1 MSEMKNAVGAGT
13 GRSGDDL
20 CAGNSVREFK
30 IWADV
35 LNYGKKILKN
45 AGIVEA
51 DLDAWYLF
59 EQSFGISRAQYFL
72 CARENIVG
80 STAQKMTAQEQ
91 TGNSLESK
99 NALDCVELWLKEKL
113 SAYENALKK
122 RVARIPLQ
130 QIIGQQEF
138 MGLSFFVNEHVLIPR
153 QDTET
158 LVELV
163 LQEQK
168 DKDISILDMCT
179 GSGCIA
185 VSLKKLGGYAH
196 VEGADISEESLKVA
210 KRNSEEILENNDV
223 NNDAVS
229 SRTEQIQNCTN
240 LTNNQNKQNNSAKRK
255 ISEASKL
262 SQAGVTF
269 RHSDMFSNFPE
280 TEQFDVIVSN
290 PPYIPSAVI
299 EELEP
304 EVRDHEPRGA
314 LDGTADGLY
323 FYRILAE
330 ECAKHLTPG
339 GHVYFETGYDQGA
352 AVKELLDIHGFKD
365 TRVIQ
370 DLAGKDRVVCGAWQ
384 TAGRMRRFYRCLTVW
399 MTCYGITKS

>member
-122 RVARIPLQ
+122 RAARIPLQ

-168 DKDISILDMCT
+168 DTDISILDMCT

-339 GHVYFETGYDQGA
+339 GHVYFEIGYDQGM
-352 AVKELLDIHGFKD
+352 AVKELLDNHGFKD

-384 TAGRMRRFYRCLTVW
+384 TAGV
-399 MTCYGITKS
+399 

>member
-1 MSEMKNAVGAGT
+1 MSEMKSAVGAGT

-20 CAGNSVREFK
+20 CVGNSVREFK

-45 AGIVEA
+45 AGIAEV

-59 EQSFGISRAQYFL
+59 EEIFGISRAQYFL

-80 STAQKMTAQEQ
+80 STAQKIAVQEQ
-91 TGNSLESK
+91 HGDLLESG
-99 NALDCVELWLKEKL
+99 NALECAELWLKEKL
-113 SAYENALKK
+113 SVYESALKK
-122 RVARIPLQ
+122 RAARIPLQ
-130 QIIGQQEF
+130 QIIGRQEF
-138 MGLSFFVNEHVLIPR
+138 MGLTFFVNEHVLIPR

-163 LQEQK
+163 LNEQK
-168 DKDISILDMCT
+168 DKNVSILDMCT

-185 VSLKKLGGYAH
+185 VSLKKLGGYAC
-196 VEGADISEESLKVA
+196 VEGADISEEALKVA
-210 KRNSEEILENNDV
+210 KRNSEEILENSDV

-240 LTNNQNKQNNSAKRK
+240 LTNNQNKQDNSEERMV
-255 ISEASKL
+255 SEVRTVP
-262 SQAGVTF
+262 QTGVIF
-269 RHSDMFSNFPE
+269 RLSDMFSAFSE
-280 TEQFDVIVSN
+280 TERFNVIVSN

-339 GHVYFETGYDQGA
+339 GHVYFEIGYDQGA

-370 DLAGKDRVVCGAWQ
+370 DLTGKDRVVCGTWQ
-384 TAGRMRRFYRCLTVW
+384 TAGV
-399 MTCYGITKS
+399 

>member
-1 MSEMKNAVGAGT
+1 MSEMKSAVGAGMD
-13 GRSGDDL
+13 RSGDDL

-80 STAQKMTAQEQ
+80 STAQKIAVQEQ
-91 TGNSLESK
+91 HGDLLESG
-99 NALDCVELWLKEKL
+99 NALECAELWLKEKL

-122 RVARIPLQ
+122 RAARIPLQ

-240 LTNNQNKQNNSAKRK
+240 LTNNQNKQDNSEERMV
-255 ISEASKL
+255 SEASKL

-339 GHVYFETGYDQGA
+339 GHVYFEIGYDQGM
-352 AVKELLDIHGFKD
+352 AVKELLDNHGFKD

-384 TAGRMRRFYRCLTVW
+384 TAGV
-399 MTCYGITKS
+399 

>member
-352 AVKELLDIHGFKD
+352 AVKELLDNHGFKD

-370 DLAGKDRVVCGAWQ
+370 DLTGKDRVVCGTWQ
-384 TAGRMRRFYRCLTVW
+384 TAGV
-399 MTCYGITKS
+399 

>member
-1 MSEMKNAVGAGT
+1 MSEMKSAVGAGMD
-13 GRSGDDL
+13 RSGDDL
-20 CAGNSVREFK
+20 CVENSVREFK

-59 EQSFGISRAQYFL
+59 EQIFGISRAQYFM
-72 CARENIVG
+72 CARENIAG

-113 SAYENALKK
+113 SAYENTLEK
-122 RVARIPLQ
+122 RASRIPLQ
-130 QIIGQQEF
+130 QILGQQEF
-138 MGLSFFVNEHVLIPR
+138 MGLTFFVNEHVLIPR

-163 LQEQK
+163 LNEQK
-168 DKDISILDMCT
+168 DKNVSILDMCT

-185 VSLKKLGGYAH
+185 VSLKKLGGYTC
-196 VEGADISEESLKVA
+196 VEGADISEEALKVA
-210 KRNSEEILENNDV
+210 KRNSEEILENSDV

-240 LTNNQNKQNNSAKRK
+240 LTNNQNKQDNSEDSMV
-255 ISEASKL
+255 SEVRTVP
-262 SQAGVTF
+262 QTGVTF
-269 RHSDMFSNFPE
+269 RRSDMFSAFPE
-280 TEQFDVIVSN
+280 TERFNVIVSN

-339 GHVYFETGYDQGA
+339 GRVYFEIGYDQGA

-384 TAGRMRRFYRCLTVW
+384 TAGV
-399 MTCYGITKS
+399 

>member
-20 CAGNSVREFK
+20 CAGNSVREFR

-80 STAQKMTAQEQ
+80 STAQKIAVQEQ
-91 TGNSLESK
+91 HGDLLESG
-99 NALDCVELWLKEKL
+99 NALECAELWLKEKL
-113 SAYENALKK
+113 SAYEHALKK
-122 RVARIPLQ
+122 RAARIPLQ

-196 VEGADISEESLKVA
+196 VEGADISEEALKVA

-223 NNDAVS
+223 NNDAVN

-240 LTNNQNKQNNSAKRK
+240 LTNNQNKQDNSEERMV
-255 ISEASKL
+255 SEVRRV
-262 SQAGVTF
+262 SQTGVTF
-269 RHSDMFSNFPE
+269 RHSDMFSSFRE
-280 TEQFDVIVSN
+280 TEQFNVIVSN

-339 GHVYFETGYDQGA
+339 GHVYFEIGYDQGM
-352 AVKELLDIHGFKD
+352 AVKELLDNHGFKD

-370 DLAGKDRVVCGAWQ
+370 DLAGKDRVACGAWQ
-384 TAGRMRRFYRCLTVW
+384 TAGV
-399 MTCYGITKS
+399 

>member
-1 MSEMKNAVGAGT
+1 MSEMKSAVGAGMD
-13 GRSGDDL
+13 RSGDDL
-20 CAGNSVREFK
+20 CVENSVREFK

-51 DLDAWYLF
+51 DLDAWYLS
-59 EQSFGISRAQYFL
+59 EQIFGISRAQYFL
-72 CARENIVG
+72 CARENIAG
-80 STAQKMTAQEQ
+80 NTAQKMAAQEQ

-113 SAYENALKK
+113 SAYENTLEK
-122 RVARIPLQ
+122 RASRIPLQ
-130 QIIGQQEF
+130 QILGQQEF
-138 MGLSFFVNEHVLIPR
+138 MGLTFFVNEHVLIPR

-163 LQEQK
+163 LNEQK
-168 DKDISILDMCT
+168 DKNVSILDMCT

-185 VSLKKLGGYAH
+185 VSLKKLGGYAC
-196 VEGADISEESLKVA
+196 VEGADISEEALKVA
-210 KRNSEEILENNDV
+210 KRNSEEILENSDV

-240 LTNNQNKQNNSAKRK
+240 LTNNQNKQDNSEDRMV
-255 ISEASKL
+255 SEVRTMP
-262 SQAGVTF
+262 QTGVTF
-269 RHSDMFSNFPE
+269 RHSDMFSSFRE
-280 TEQFDVIVSN
+280 TEQFNVIVSN

-339 GHVYFETGYDQGA
+339 GHVYFEIGYDQGA

-370 DLAGKDRVVCGAWQ
+370 DLTGKDRVVCGTWQ
-384 TAGRMRRFYRCLTVW
+384 IAGV
-399 MTCYGITKS
+399 

>member
-20 CAGNSVREFK
+20 CAGNSVREFR

-80 STAQKMTAQEQ
+80 STAQKIAVQEQ
-91 TGNSLESK
+91 HGDLLESG
-99 NALDCVELWLKEKL
+99 NALECAELWLKEKL
-113 SAYENALKK
+113 SAYEHALKK
-122 RVARIPLQ
+122 RAARIPLQ

-196 VEGADISEESLKVA
+196 VEGADISEEALKVA
-210 KRNSEEILENNDV
+210 KRNSEEILENSDV

-240 LTNNQNKQNNSAKRK
+240 LTNNQNKQDNSEERMV
-255 ISEASKL
+255 SEVRTVP
-262 SQAGVTF
+262 QTGVIF
-269 RHSDMFSNFPE
+269 RLSDMFSAFSE
-280 TEQFDVIVSN
+280 TERFNVIVSN

-339 GHVYFETGYDQGA
+339 GHVYFEIGYDQGA

-370 DLAGKDRVVCGAWQ
+370 DLAGKDRVVCGTWQ
-384 TAGRMRRFYRCLTVW
+384 TTGV
-399 MTCYGITKS
+399 

>member
-196 VEGADISEESLKVA
+196 VEGADISEEALKVA

-223 NNDAVS
+223 NNDAVN

-240 LTNNQNKQNNSAKRK
+240 LTNNQNKQDNSEERMV
-255 ISEASKL
+255 SEVRRV
-262 SQAGVTF
+262 SQTGVTF
-269 RHSDMFSNFPE
+269 RHSDMFSSFRE
-280 TEQFDVIVSN
+280 TEQFNVIVSN

-339 GHVYFETGYDQGA
+339 GHVYFEIGYDQGM
-352 AVKELLDIHGFKD
+352 AVKELLDNHGFKD

-384 TAGRMRRFYRCLTVW
+384 TAGV
-399 MTCYGITKS
+399 

>member
-1 MSEMKNAVGAGT
+1 MSEMKSAVGAGT
-13 GRSGDDL
+13 DRSGDDL
-20 CAGNSVREFK
+20 CVENSVREFK

-59 EQSFGISRAQYFL
+59 GQIFGISRAQYFL
-72 CARENIVG
+72 CARENIAG
-80 STAQKMTAQEQ
+80 NTAQKMAAQEQ

-113 SAYENALKK
+113 SAYENTLEK
-122 RVARIPLQ
+122 RASRVPLQ
-130 QIIGQQEF
+130 QILGQQEF
-138 MGLSFFVNEHVLIPR
+138 MGLTFFVNEHVLIPR

-163 LQEQK
+163 LNEQK
-168 DKDISILDMCT
+168 DKNVSILDMCT

-185 VSLKKLGGYAH
+185 VSLKKLGGYTC
-196 VEGADISEESLKVA
+196 VEGADISEEALKVA
-210 KRNSEEILENNDV
+210 KRNSEEILENSDV

-240 LTNNQNKQNNSAKRK
+240 LTNNQNKQDNSEDSMV
-255 ISEASKL
+255 SEVRTVP
-262 SQAGVTF
+262 QTGVTF
-269 RHSDMFSNFPE
+269 RRSDMFSAFPE
-280 TEQFDVIVSN
+280 TERFNVIVSN

-339 GHVYFETGYDQGA
+339 GRVYFEIGYDQGM
-352 AVKELLDIHGFKD
+352 AVKELLDNHGFKD

-384 TAGRMRRFYRCLTVW
+384 TAGV
-399 MTCYGITKS
+399 

>member
-59 EQSFGISRAQYFL
+59 GQIFGISRAQYFL
-72 CARENIVG
+72 CARENIAG
-80 STAQKMTAQEQ
+80 STAQKMAAQEQ

-99 NALDCVELWLKEKL
+99 KALDCVELWLKEKL
-113 SAYENALKK
+113 SAYENTLEK
-122 RVARIPLQ
+122 RASRIPLQ
-130 QIIGQQEF
+130 QILGQQEF
-138 MGLSFFVNEHVLIPR
+138 MGLTFFVNEHVLIPR

-163 LQEQK
+163 LNEQK
-168 DKDISILDMCT
+168 DKNVSILDMCT

-185 VSLKKLGGYAH
+185 VSLKKLGGYAC
-196 VEGADISEESLKVA
+196 VEGADISEEALKVA
-210 KRNSEEILENNDV
+210 KRNSEEILENSDV

-240 LTNNQNKQNNSAKRK
+240 LTNNQNKQDNSEDRMV
-255 ISEASKL
+255 SEVRTVP
-262 SQAGVTF
+262 QTGVIF
-269 RHSDMFSNFPE
+269 RRSDMFSAFPE
-280 TEQFDVIVSN
+280 TERFNVIVSN

-299 EELEP
+299 EGLEP

-339 GHVYFETGYDQGA
+339 GHVYFEIGYDQGM
-352 AVKELLDIHGFKD
+352 AVKELLDNHGFKD

-370 DLAGKDRVVCGAWQ
+370 DLTGKDRVVCGTWQ
-384 TAGRMRRFYRCLTVW
+384 TAGV
-399 MTCYGITKS
+399 

>member
-1 MSEMKNAVGAGT
+1 MSEMKSAVGAGMD
-13 GRSGDDL
+13 RSGDDL
-20 CAGNSVREFK
+20 CVENSVREFK

-59 EQSFGISRAQYFL
+59 EQIFGISRAQYFM
-72 CARENIVG
+72 CARENIAG

-99 NALDCVELWLKEKL
+99 NALDCVEMWLKEKL
-113 SAYENALKK
+113 SAYENTLEK
-122 RVARIPLQ
+122 RASRVPLQ
-130 QIIGQQEF
+130 QILGQQEF
-138 MGLSFFVNEHVLIPR
+138 MGLTFFVNEHVLIPR

-163 LQEQK
+163 LNEQK
-168 DKDISILDMCT
+168 DKNVSILDMCT

-185 VSLKKLGGYAH
+185 VSLKKLGGYAS
-196 VEGADISEESLKVA
+196 VEGADISEEALKVA

-223 NNDAVS
+223 NNDAVN

-240 LTNNQNKQNNSAKRK
+240 LTNNQNKQDNSEDRMV
-255 ISEASKL
+255 SEVRTV

-269 RHSDMFSNFPE
+269 RRSDMFSAFPE

-339 GHVYFETGYDQGA
+339 GHVYFEIGYDQGA

-370 DLAGKDRVVCGAWQ
+370 DLTGKDRVVCGTWQ
-384 TAGRMRRFYRCLTVW
+384 TAGV
-399 MTCYGITKS
+399 

>member
-1 MSEMKNAVGAGT
+1 MNEMKGAVGAGT
-13 GRSGDDL
+13 GRPGDDL
-20 CAGNSVREFK
+20 CVENSVREFK

-59 EQSFGISRAQYFL
+59 EQIFGISRAQYFL

-80 STAQKMTAQEQ
+80 STAQKIAVQEQ
-91 TGNSLESK
+91 HGDLLESG
-99 NALDCVELWLKEKL
+99 NALECAELWLKEKL
-113 SAYENALKK
+113 SAYEHALKK
-122 RVARIPLQ
+122 RAARIPLQ

-223 NNDAVS
+223 NNDAVN

-240 LTNNQNKQNNSAKRK
+240 LTNNQNKQDNSEKRMV
-255 ISEASKL
+255 SEVRRV
-262 SQAGVTF
+262 SQTGVTF
-269 RHSDMFSNFPE
+269 RRSDMFSSFRG

-339 GHVYFETGYDQGA
+339 GHVYFEIGYDQGM
-352 AVKELLDIHGFKD
+352 AVKELLDNHGFKD

-384 TAGRMRRFYRCLTVW
+384 TAGV
-399 MTCYGITKS
+399 

>member
-1 MSEMKNAVGAGT
+1 MSEMKSAVGAGMD
-13 GRSGDDL
+13 RSGDDL

-80 STAQKMTAQEQ
+80 STAQKIAVQEQ
-91 TGNSLESK
+91 HGDLLESG
-99 NALDCVELWLKEKL
+99 NALECAELWLKEKL

-122 RVARIPLQ
+122 RAARIPLQ

-223 NNDAVS
+223 NNDAVN

-240 LTNNQNKQNNSAKRK
+240 LTNNQNKQDNSEERMV
-255 ISEASKL
+255 SEVRRV
-262 SQAGVTF
+262 SQTGVTF
-269 RHSDMFSNFPE
+269 RRSDMFSSFRE
-280 TEQFDVIVSN
+280 TEQFNVIVSN

-339 GHVYFETGYDQGA
+339 GHVYFEIGYDQGA

-370 DLAGKDRVVCGAWQ
+370 DLTGKDRVVCGNWQ
-384 TAGRMRRFYRCLTVW
+384 TTGV
-399 MTCYGITKS
+399 

>member
-1 MSEMKNAVGAGT
+1 MSEMKSAVGAGMD
-13 GRSGDDL
+13 RSGDDL

-80 STAQKMTAQEQ
+80 STAQKIAVQEQ
-91 TGNSLESK
+91 HGDLLESG
-99 NALDCVELWLKEKL
+99 NALDCAELWLKEKL
-113 SAYENALKK
+113 SAYEHALKK
-122 RVARIPLQ
+122 RAARIPLQ

-196 VEGADISEESLKVA
+196 VEGADISEEALKVA

-223 NNDAVS
+223 NNDAVN

-240 LTNNQNKQNNSAKRK
+240 LTNNQNKQDNSEERMV
-255 ISEASKL
+255 SEVRRV
-262 SQAGVTF
+262 SQTGVTF
-269 RHSDMFSNFPE
+269 RHSDMFSSFRE
-280 TEQFDVIVSN
+280 TEQFNVIVSN

-339 GHVYFETGYDQGA
+339 GHVYFEIGYDQGA

-370 DLAGKDRVVCGAWQ
+370 DLTGKDRVVCGTWQ
-384 TAGRMRRFYRCLTVW
+384 TTGV
-399 MTCYGITKS
+399 

>member
-80 STAQKMTAQEQ
+80 STAQKIAVQEQ
-91 TGNSLESK
+91 HGDLLESG
-99 NALDCVELWLKEKL
+99 NALECAELWLKEKL

-122 RVARIPLQ
+122 RAARIPLQ

-196 VEGADISEESLKVA
+196 VEGADISEEALKVA

-229 SRTEQIQNCTN
+229 SRTEQIQNCMN
-240 LTNNQNKQNNSAKRK
+240 LTNNQNKQNNSAKHK

-262 SQAGVTF
+262 SQTGVTF
-269 RHSDMFSNFPE
+269 RHSDMFSSFRE
-280 TEQFDVIVSN
+280 TEQFNVIVSN

-339 GHVYFETGYDQGA
+339 GHVYFEIGYDQGA

-384 TAGRMRRFYRCLTVW
+384 TAGV
-399 MTCYGITKS
+399 

>member
-59 EQSFGISRAQYFL
+59 EQIFGISRAQYFL

-80 STAQKMTAQEQ
+80 STAQKIAVQEQ
-91 TGNSLESK
+91 HGDLLESG
-99 NALDCVELWLKEKL
+99 NALECAELWLKEKL
-113 SAYENALKK
+113 SAYEHALKK
-122 RVARIPLQ
+122 RAARIPLQ

-240 LTNNQNKQNNSAKRK
+240 LTNNQNKQDNSEERMV
-255 ISEASKL
+255 SEASKL

-339 GHVYFETGYDQGA
+339 GHVYFEIGYDQGM
-352 AVKELLDIHGFKD
+352 AVKELLDNHGFKD

-370 DLAGKDRVVCGAWQ
+370 DLTGKDRVVCGTWQ
-384 TAGRMRRFYRCLTVW
+384 TTGV
-399 MTCYGITKS
+399 

>member
-20 CAGNSVREFK
+20 CVGNSVREFK

-45 AGIVEA
+45 AGIAEA

-80 STAQKMTAQEQ
+80 STAQKIAVQEQ
-91 TGNSLESK
+91 HGDLLESG
-99 NALDCVELWLKEKL
+99 NALECAELWLKEKL

-122 RVARIPLQ
+122 RAARIPLQ

-185 VSLKKLGGYAH
+185 VSLKKLGGYAY

-223 NNDAVS
+223 NNDAVN

-240 LTNNQNKQNNSAKRK
+240 LTNNQNKQDNSEERMV
-255 ISEASKL
+255 SEVRRV
-262 SQAGVTF
+262 SQTGVTF
-269 RHSDMFSNFPE
+269 RHSDMFSSFRG
-280 TEQFDVIVSN
+280 TEQFNVIVSN

-339 GHVYFETGYDQGA
+339 GHVYFEIGYDQGM
-352 AVKELLDIHGFKD
+352 AVKELLDNHGFKD

-384 TAGRMRRFYRCLTVW
+384 TAGV
-399 MTCYGITKS
+399 

>member
-1 MSEMKNAVGAGT
+1 MSEMKSAVGAGMD
-13 GRSGDDL
+13 RSGDDL
-20 CAGNSVREFK
+20 CVENSVREFK

-59 EQSFGISRAQYFL
+59 EQIFGISRAQYFM
-72 CARENIVG
+72 CARENIAG

-122 RVARIPLQ
+122 RAARIPLQ

-196 VEGADISEESLKVA
+196 VEGADISEEALKVA

-223 NNDAVS
+223 NNDAVN

-240 LTNNQNKQNNSAKRK
+240 LTNNQNKQDNSEERMV
-255 ISEASKL
+255 SEVRRV
-262 SQAGVTF
+262 SQTGVTF
-269 RHSDMFSNFPE
+269 RRSDMFSSFRE
-280 TEQFDVIVSN
+280 TEQFNVIVSN

-314 LDGTADGLY
+314 LDGTADGLC

-339 GHVYFETGYDQGA
+339 GHVYFEIGYDQGM
-352 AVKELLDIHGFKD
+352 AVKELLDNHGFKD

-370 DLAGKDRVVCGAWQ
+370 DLTGKDRVVCGTWQ
-384 TAGRMRRFYRCLTVW
+384 TTGV
-399 MTCYGITKS
+399 

>member
-1 MSEMKNAVGAGT
+1 MSEHIKNMADSCGQTAENESLAT
-13 GRSGDDL
+13 SRDSL
-20 CAGNSVREFK
+20 K

-35 LNYGKKILKN
+35 LNYGKQVLKD
-45 AGIVEA
+45 AGIAEA
-51 DLDAWYLF
+51 DLDSWYLF
-59 EQSFGISRAQYFL
+59 EQIFGISRAQYFM
-72 CARENIVG
+72 CARDRI
-80 STAQKMTAQEQ
+80 TDRAAQGKSVPEHSADCVKC
-91 TGNSLESK
+91 GNSSEENPDPLK
-99 NALDCVELWLKEKL
+99 QKLD
-113 SAYENALKK
+113 AYDAALKK
-122 RVARIPLQ
+122 RASHIPLQ

-163 LQEQK
+163 LNEQK
-168 DKDISILDMCT
+168 DKNVSILDMCT

-185 VSLKKLGGYAH
+185 VSLKKLGGYAC
-196 VEGADISEESLKVA
+196 VEGADISEEALKVA
-210 KRNSEEILENNDV
+210 KRNSEEILENS
-223 NNDAVS
+223 DAVS

-240 LTNNQNKQNNSAKRK
+240 LTNNQNKQDNSEDRMV
-255 ISEASKL
+255 SEVRTVP
-262 SQAGVTF
+262 QTGVTF
-269 RHSDMFSNFPE
+269 RRSDMFSAFPE
-280 TEQFDVIVSN
+280 TERFNVIVSN

-339 GHVYFETGYDQGA
+339 GHVYFEIGYDQGA

-370 DLAGKDRVVCGAWQ
+370 DLTGKDRVVCGTWQ
-384 TAGRMRRFYRCLTVW
+384 IAGV
-399 MTCYGITKS
+399 

>member
-1 MSEMKNAVGAGT
+1 MSEMKSAVGAGMD
-13 GRSGDDL
+13 RSGDDL
-20 CAGNSVREFK
+20 CAGNSVHEFK

-59 EQSFGISRAQYFL
+59 GQIFGISRAQYFL
-72 CARENIVG
+72 CARENIAG
-80 STAQKMTAQEQ
+80 STAQKMSAQEQ

-113 SAYENALKK
+113 SAYENTLEK
-122 RVARIPLQ
+122 RASRIPLQ
-130 QIIGQQEF
+130 QILGQQEF
-138 MGLSFFVNEHVLIPR
+138 MGLTFFVNEHVLIPR

-163 LQEQK
+163 LNEQK
-168 DKDISILDMCT
+168 DKNISILDMCT

-185 VSLKKLGGYAH
+185 VSLKKLGGYAC
-196 VEGADISEESLKVA
+196 VEGADISEEALKVA
-210 KRNSEEILENNDV
+210 KRNSEEILENSDV

-240 LTNNQNKQNNSAKRK
+240 LTNNQNKQDNSEDRMV
-255 ISEASKL
+255 SEVRTVP
-262 SQAGVTF
+262 QTGVIF
-269 RHSDMFSNFPE
+269 RRSDMFSAFPE
-280 TEQFDVIVSN
+280 TERFNVIVSN
-290 PPYIPSAVI
+290 PPYIPSTVI

-339 GHVYFETGYDQGA
+339 GHVYFEIGYDQGM
-352 AVKELLDIHGFKD
+352 AVKELLDNHGFKD

-370 DLAGKDRVVCGAWQ
+370 DLTGKDRVVCGTWQ
-384 TAGRMRRFYRCLTVW
+384 TTGV
-399 MTCYGITKS
+399 

>member
-1 MSEMKNAVGAGT
+1 MKNAVGAGT

-20 CAGNSVREFK
+20 CAGNSVCEFK

-80 STAQKMTAQEQ
+80 STAQKIAVQEQ
-91 TGNSLESK
+91 HGDLLESG
-99 NALDCVELWLKEKL
+99 NALDCAELWLKEKL
-113 SAYENALKK
+113 SAYEHALKK
-122 RVARIPLQ
+122 RAARIPLQ

-240 LTNNQNKQNNSAKRK
+240 LTNNQNKQDNSEERMV
-255 ISEASKL
+255 SEASKL

-339 GHVYFETGYDQGA
+339 GHVYFEIGYDQGM
-352 AVKELLDIHGFKD
+352 AVKELLDNHGFKD

-384 TAGRMRRFYRCLTVW
+384 TAGV
-399 MTCYGITKS
+399 

>member
-13 GRSGDDL
+13 GQSGDDL

-80 STAQKMTAQEQ
+80 STAQKIAVQEQ
-91 TGNSLESK
+91 HGDLLESG
-99 NALDCVELWLKEKL
+99 NALECAELWLKEKL

-122 RVARIPLQ
+122 RAARIPLQ

-240 LTNNQNKQNNSAKRK
+240 LTNNQNKQDNSEERMV
-255 ISEASKL
+255 SEASKL

-339 GHVYFETGYDQGA
+339 GHVYFEIGYDQGA

-384 TAGRMRRFYRCLTVW
+384 TAGV
-399 MTCYGITKS
+399 

>member
-1 MSEMKNAVGAGT
+1 MNEMKGAVGAGT
-13 GRSGDDL
+13 GRPGDDL
-20 CAGNSVREFK
+20 CVENSVREFK

-59 EQSFGISRAQYFL
+59 EQIFGISRAQYFL

-80 STAQKMTAQEQ
+80 STAQKIAVQEQ
-91 TGNSLESK
+91 HGDLLESG
-99 NALDCVELWLKEKL
+99 NALECAELWLKEKL
-113 SAYENALKK
+113 SAYEHALKK
-122 RVARIPLQ
+122 RAARIPLQ

-223 NNDAVS
+223 NNDAVN

-240 LTNNQNKQNNSAKRK
+240 LTNNQNKQDNSEERMV
-255 ISEASKL
+255 SEVRRV
-262 SQAGVTF
+262 SQTGVTF
-269 RHSDMFSNFPE
+269 RRSDMFSSFRG

-339 GHVYFETGYDQGA
+339 GHVYFEIGYDQGM
-352 AVKELLDIHGFKD
+352 AVKELLDNHGFKD

-370 DLAGKDRVVCGAWQ
+370 DLTGKDRVVCGTWQ
-384 TAGRMRRFYRCLTVW
+384 TTGV
-399 MTCYGITKS
+399 

>member
-30 IWADV
+30 IWADI

-59 EQSFGISRAQYFL
+59 EEIFGISRAQYFL
-72 CARENIVG
+72 CARENIAG
-80 STAQKMTAQEQ
+80 STAQKMAAQEQ

-113 SAYENALKK
+113 SAYENTLEK
-122 RVARIPLQ
+122 RASRIPLQ
-130 QIIGQQEF
+130 QILGQQEF
-138 MGLSFFVNEHVLIPR
+138 MGLTFFVNEHVLIPR

-196 VEGADISEESLKVA
+196 VEGADISEEALKVA
-210 KRNSEEILENNDV
+210 IRNSEEILENNDV
-223 NNDAVS
+223 NNDAVN

-240 LTNNQNKQNNSAKRK
+240 LTNNQNKQDNSEERMV
-255 ISEASKL
+255 SEVRRV
-262 SQAGVTF
+262 SQTGVTF
-269 RHSDMFSNFPE
+269 RRSDMFSSFRG
-280 TEQFDVIVSN
+280 TEQFNVIVSN

-339 GHVYFETGYDQGA
+339 GHVYFEIGYDQGMV
-352 AVKELLDIHGFKD
+352 VKELLDNHGFKD

-384 TAGRMRRFYRCLTVW
+384 TTGV
-399 MTCYGITKS
+399 

>member
-20 CAGNSVREFK
+20 RVGNSVREFK

-35 LNYGKKILKN
+35 LNYGKKVLKN

-80 STAQKMTAQEQ
+80 STAQKIAVQEQ
-91 TGNSLESK
+91 HGDLLESG
-99 NALDCVELWLKEKL
+99 NALECAELWLKEKL
-113 SAYENALKK
+113 SAYENTLEK
-122 RVARIPLQ
+122 RASRIPLQ
-130 QIIGQQEF
+130 QILGQQEF
-138 MGLSFFVNEHVLIPR
+138 MGLTFFVNEHVLIPR

-163 LQEQK
+163 LNEQK
-168 DKDISILDMCT
+168 DKNVSILDMCT

-185 VSLKKLGGYAH
+185 VSLKKLGGYAC
-196 VEGADISEESLKVA
+196 VEGADISEEALKVA
-210 KRNSEEILENNDV
+210 KRNSEEILENSDV

-240 LTNNQNKQNNSAKRK
+240 LTNNQNKQDNSEDRMV
-255 ISEASKL
+255 SEVRTVP
-262 SQAGVTF
+262 QTGVIF
-269 RHSDMFSNFPE
+269 RRSDMFSAFPE
-280 TEQFDVIVSN
+280 TERFNVIVSN

-339 GHVYFETGYDQGA
+339 GHVYFEIGYDQGA

-370 DLAGKDRVVCGAWQ
+370 DLTGKDRVVCGTWQ
-384 TAGRMRRFYRCLTVW
+384 TAGV
-399 MTCYGITKS
+399 

>member
-1 MSEMKNAVGAGT
+1 MSEMKSAVGAGT
-13 GRSGDDL
+13 VRSGDDL
-20 CAGNSVREFK
+20 CVGNSVREFK

-45 AGIVEA
+45 AGIAEV

-59 EQSFGISRAQYFL
+59 EEIFGISRAQYFL

-80 STAQKMTAQEQ
+80 STAQKIAVQEQ
-91 TGNSLESK
+91 HGDLLESG
-99 NALDCVELWLKEKL
+99 NALECAELWLKEKL
-113 SAYENALKK
+113 SVYESALKK
-122 RVARIPLQ
+122 RAARIPLQ
-130 QIIGQQEF
+130 QIIGRQEF
-138 MGLSFFVNEHVLIPR
+138 MGLTFFVNEHVLIPR

-163 LQEQK
+163 LNEQK
-168 DKDISILDMCT
+168 DKNVSILDMCT

-185 VSLKKLGGYAH
+185 VSLKKLGGYAS
-196 VEGADISEESLKVA
+196 VEGADISEEALKVA
-210 KRNSEEILENNDV
+210 KRNSEEILENSDV

-240 LTNNQNKQNNSAKRK
+240 LTNNQNKQDNSEERMV
-255 ISEASKL
+255 SEVRTVP
-262 SQAGVTF
+262 QTGVIF
-269 RHSDMFSNFPE
+269 RLSDMFSAFSE
-280 TEQFDVIVSN
+280 TERFNVIVSN

-339 GHVYFETGYDQGA
+339 GHVYFEIGYDQGA

-370 DLAGKDRVVCGAWQ
+370 DLTGKDRVVCGTWQ
-384 TAGRMRRFYRCLTVW
+384 TAGV
-399 MTCYGITKS
+399 

>member
-1 MSEMKNAVGAGT
+1 MSEMKSAVGAGT
-13 GRSGDDL
+13 DRSGDDL
-20 CAGNSVREFK
+20 CVENSVREFK

-59 EQSFGISRAQYFL
+59 GQIFGISRAQYFL
-72 CARENIVG
+72 CARENIAG
-80 STAQKMTAQEQ
+80 STAQKMAAQEQ

-113 SAYENALKK
+113 SAYENTLKK
-122 RVARIPLQ
+122 RASRIPLQ
-130 QIIGQQEF
+130 QILGQQEF
-138 MGLSFFVNEHVLIPR
+138 MGLTFFVNEHVLIPR

-163 LQEQK
+163 LNEQK
-168 DKDISILDMCT
+168 DKDVSILDMCT

-185 VSLKKLGGYAH
+185 VSLKKLGGYAC
-196 VEGADISEESLKVA
+196 VEGADISEEALKVA
-210 KRNSEEILENNDV
+210 KRNSEEILENS
-223 NNDAVS
+223 DAVS

-240 LTNNQNKQNNSAKRK
+240 LTNNQNKQNNSAERK

-339 GHVYFETGYDQGA
+339 GHVYFEIGYDQGM
-352 AVKELLDIHGFKD
+352 AVKELLDNHGFKD

-384 TAGRMRRFYRCLTVW
+384 TAGV
-399 MTCYGITKS
+399 

>member
-1 MSEMKNAVGAGT
+1 MSEMKSAVGAGT
-13 GRSGDDL
+13 DRSGDDL
-20 CAGNSVREFK
+20 CVENSVREFK

-59 EQSFGISRAQYFL
+59 GQIFGISRAQYFL
-72 CARENIVG
+72 CARENIAG
-80 STAQKMTAQEQ
+80 STAQKMAAQEQ

-113 SAYENALKK
+113 SAYENTLKK
-122 RVARIPLQ
+122 RASRIPLQ
-130 QIIGQQEF
+130 QILGQQEF
-138 MGLSFFVNEHVLIPR
+138 MGLTFFVNEHVLIPR

-163 LQEQK
+163 LNEQK
-168 DKDISILDMCT
+168 DKDVSILDMCT

-185 VSLKKLGGYAH
+185 VSLKKLGGYAC
-196 VEGADISEESLKVA
+196 VEGADISEEALKVA
-210 KRNSEEILENNDV
+210 KRNSEEILENS
-223 NNDAVS
+223 DAVS

-240 LTNNQNKQNNSAKRK
+240 LTNNQNKQNNSAERK

-339 GHVYFETGYDQGA
+339 GYVYFEIGYDQGM
-352 AVKELLDIHGFKD
+352 AVKELLDNHGFKD

-384 TAGRMRRFYRCLTVW
+384 TAGV
-399 MTCYGITKS
+399 

>member
-20 CAGNSVREFK
+20 CAGNSVREFR

-80 STAQKMTAQEQ
+80 STAQKIAVQEQ
-91 TGNSLESK
+91 HGDLLESG
-99 NALDCVELWLKEKL
+99 NALECAELWLKEKL
-113 SAYENALKK
+113 SAYEHALKK
-122 RVARIPLQ
+122 RAARIPLQ

-240 LTNNQNKQNNSAKRK
+240 LTNNQNKQDNSEERMV
-255 ISEASKL
+255 SEASKL

-269 RHSDMFSNFPE
+269 RHSYMFSNFPE

-339 GHVYFETGYDQGA
+339 GHVYFEIGYDQGM
-352 AVKELLDIHGFKD
+352 AVKELLDNHGFKD

-384 TAGRMRRFYRCLTVW
+384 TAGV
-399 MTCYGITKS
+399 

>member
-80 STAQKMTAQEQ
+80 STAQKIAVQEQ
-91 TGNSLESK
+91 HGDLLESG
-99 NALDCVELWLKEKL
+99 NALECAELWLKEKL

-122 RVARIPLQ
+122 RAARIPLQ

-196 VEGADISEESLKVA
+196 VEGADISEESLKVE

-223 NNDAVS
+223 NNDAVN

-240 LTNNQNKQNNSAKRK
+240 LTNNQNKQDNSEERMV
-255 ISEASKL
+255 SEVRRV
-262 SQAGVTF
+262 SQTGVTF
-269 RHSDMFSNFPE
+269 RRSDMFSSFRG
-280 TEQFDVIVSN
+280 TEQFNVIVSN

-339 GHVYFETGYDQGA
+339 GHVYFEIGYDQGA
-352 AVKELLDIHGFKD
+352 AVKELLDNRGFKD

-384 TAGRMRRFYRCLTVW
+384 TAGV
-399 MTCYGITKS
+399 

>member
-1 MSEMKNAVGAGT
+1 MSEMKSAVGAGMD
-13 GRSGDDL
+13 RSGDDL

-80 STAQKMTAQEQ
+80 STAQKIAVQEQ
-91 TGNSLESK
+91 HGDLLESG
-99 NALDCVELWLKEKL
+99 NALDCAELWLKEKL
-113 SAYENALKK
+113 SAHEHALKK
-122 RVARIPLQ
+122 RAARIPLQ

-196 VEGADISEESLKVA
+196 VEGADISEEALKVA

-223 NNDAVS
+223 NNDAVN

-240 LTNNQNKQNNSAKRK
+240 LTNNQNKQDNSEDRM
-255 ISEASKL
+255 ISEVRTVP
-262 SQAGVTF
+262 QTGVTF
-269 RHSDMFSNFPE
+269 RHSDMFSSFRE
-280 TEQFDVIVSN
+280 TEQFNVIVSN

-339 GHVYFETGYDQGA
+339 GHVYFEIGYDQGA

-384 TAGRMRRFYRCLTVW
+384 TAGV
-399 MTCYGITKS
+399 

>member
-1 MSEMKNAVGAGT
+1 MNEMKGAVGAGT
-13 GRSGDDL
+13 GRPGDDL
-20 CAGNSVREFK
+20 CVENSVREFK

-59 EQSFGISRAQYFL
+59 EQIFGISRAQYFL

-80 STAQKMTAQEQ
+80 STAQKIAVQEQ
-91 TGNSLESK
+91 HGDLLESG
-99 NALDCVELWLKEKL
+99 NALECAELWLKEKL
-113 SAYENALKK
+113 SAYESALKK
-122 RVARIPLQ
+122 RAARIPLQ

-223 NNDAVS
+223 NNDAVN

-240 LTNNQNKQNNSAKRK
+240 LTNNQNKQDNSEERMV
-255 ISEASKL
+255 SEVRRV
-262 SQAGVTF
+262 SQTGVTF
-269 RHSDMFSNFPE
+269 RRSDMFSSFRG

-339 GHVYFETGYDQGA
+339 GHVYFEIGYDQGA

-370 DLAGKDRVVCGAWQ
+370 DLTGKDRVVCGAWQ
-384 TAGRMRRFYRCLTVW
+384 TAGV
-399 MTCYGITKS
+399 

>member
-59 EQSFGISRAQYFL
+59 EQIFGISRAQYFM
-72 CARENIVG
+72 CARENIAG

-196 VEGADISEESLKVA
+196 VEGADISEEALKVA

-339 GHVYFETGYDQGA
+339 GHVYFEIGYDQGM
-352 AVKELLDIHGFKD
+352 AVKELLDNHGFKD

-384 TAGRMRRFYRCLTVW
+384 TAGV
-399 MTCYGITKS
+399 

>member
-99 NALDCVELWLKEKL
+99 NALDCAELWLKEKL

-122 RVARIPLQ
+122 RAARIPLQ

-196 VEGADISEESLKVA
+196 VEGADISEEALKVA

-223 NNDAVS
+223 NNDAVN

-240 LTNNQNKQNNSAKRK
+240 LTNNQNKQDNSEERMV
-255 ISEASKL
+255 SEVRRAS
-262 SQAGVTF
+262 QTGVTF
-269 RHSDMFSNFPE
+269 RHSDMFSSFRE
-280 TEQFDVIVSN
+280 TEQFNVIVSN

-339 GHVYFETGYDQGA
+339 GHVYFEIGYDQGM
-352 AVKELLDIHGFKD
+352 AVKKLLDNHGFKD

-384 TAGRMRRFYRCLTVW
+384 TAGV
-399 MTCYGITKS
+399 

>member
-20 CAGNSVREFK
+20 CAGNSVCEFK

-80 STAQKMTAQEQ
+80 STAQKMAAQEQ

-113 SAYENALKK
+113 SAYENTLEK
-122 RVARIPLQ
+122 RASRIPLQ
-130 QIIGQQEF
+130 QILGQQEF
-138 MGLSFFVNEHVLIPR
+138 MGLTFFVNEHVLIPR

-163 LQEQK
+163 LNEQK
-168 DKDISILDMCT
+168 DKNVSILDMCT

-185 VSLKKLGGYAH
+185 VSLKKLGGYAS
-196 VEGADISEESLKVA
+196 VEGADISEEALKVA
-210 KRNSEEILENNDV
+210 KRNSEEILENSDV

-240 LTNNQNKQNNSAKRK
+240 LTNNQNKQDNSEERMV
-255 ISEASKL
+255 SEVRTVP
-262 SQAGVTF
+262 QPGVIF
-269 RHSDMFSNFPE
+269 RLSDMFSAFSE
-280 TEQFDVIVSN
+280 TERFNVIVSN

-339 GHVYFETGYDQGA
+339 GHVYFEIGYDQGA

-384 TAGRMRRFYRCLTVW
+384 TAGV
-399 MTCYGITKS
+399 

>member
-122 RVARIPLQ
+122 RADRIPLQ

-196 VEGADISEESLKVA
+196 VEGADISEEALKVA

-223 NNDAVS
+223 NNDAVN

-240 LTNNQNKQNNSAKRK
+240 LTNNQNKQDNSEERMV
-255 ISEASKL
+255 SEVRRV
-262 SQAGVTF
+262 SQTGVTF
-269 RHSDMFSNFPE
+269 RHSDMFSSFRE
-280 TEQFDVIVSN
+280 TEQFNVIVSN

-352 AVKELLDIHGFKD
+352 AVKELLDNRGFKD

-384 TAGRMRRFYRCLTVW
+384 TAGV
-399 MTCYGITKS
+399 